1 MIRSLPRD
9 APRTAIAIGAGGL
22 ALALLV
28 AKGGVLALAAV
39 VALAF
44 AVATLWLP
52 FVGLVALVGLAQL
65 GGIIQTLAPAHG
77 DLALEAIAAL
87 VVLGVVVQSWKE
99 PREMRLGR
107 DSLALRLALLFLLVI
122 LLSFLFADDRAAA
135 IDGLR
140 RRINLLVLFYLILR
154 LANSVRRVEILVMA
168 VLVSSVVSGGVATL
182 GHVTNTQLTG
192 ADEMI
197 ASGDDVVLR
206 QSGASSA
213 GPNSA
218 AHALIAGGCIATVLA
233 IRRPRRR
240 WLLLG
245 VLAIAAAGIVLSFSR
260 SMTIVACCAGA
271 MLLLAH
277 SRSRKFPQ
285 IVLACVLLGAVA
297 LPLVPQAF
305 WDRLSTLE
313 DPGADYTLGRR
324 LGYQLVGL
332 DLLASHPLLG
342 IGPANFPS
350 RYMSFDYRWMP
361 SRTLTPRALHNMYL
375 SVTVETGILGMACFG
390 GLLLVSLL
398 GARRVWKSS
407 PDARAQAL
415 GEALFFSLAAYMVGC
430 LFSPAE
436 TAKYTW
442 ILPGL
447 AAALAGVATLP
458 QGAPA
463 TTFRIDPS
471 QPVVAQSVQRNS

>member
-1 MIRSLPRD
+1 MIRPLPLSVRK
-9 APRTAIAIGAGGL
+9 TAIAILAGGFVL
-22 ALALLV
+22 AV
-28 AKGGVLALAAV
+28 IVEKGGMLVLAVLAA
-39 VALAF
+39 LTF
-44 AVATLWLP
+44 AAATLSFP
-52 FVGLVALVGLAQL
+52 FAGLVALVGLAQL
-65 GGIIQTLAPAHG
+65 GGVIQVLAPVHG
-77 DLALEAIAAL
+77 DLALESIAVL
-87 VVLGVVVQSWKE
+87 VVLGVAFQTWRE
-99 PREMRLGR
+99 PRDERLGR
-107 DSLALRLALLFLLVI
+107 NSLALRLALLFLLVI

-140 RRINLLVLFYLILR
+140 RRVNLLVLFYLILR
-154 LANSVRRVEILVMA
+154 LADSVRRVEILVIA
-168 VLVSSVVSGGVATL
+168 VLVSSVVSGGLAIL
-182 GHVTNTQLTG
+182 GHATNTQLT
-192 ADEMI
+192 ASEEMI

-233 IRRPRRR
+233 LRRPRWRP
-240 WLLLG
+240 LLLG
-245 VLAIAAAGIVLSFSR
+245 VLAVALAGIVLSYSR
-260 SMTIVACCAGA
+260 SMTIVACCAAA
-271 MLLLAH
+271 MLLFGNR
-277 SRSRKFPQ
+277 RSRRFPQ
-285 IVLACVLLGAVA
+285 IVLTCVLLAAFA

-313 DPGADYTLGRR
+313 DPGADYTLARR
-324 LGYQLVGL
+324 FGYQLVGL
-332 DLLASHPLLG
+332 DLLATHPLLG

-375 SVTVETGILGMACFG
+375 SVTVETGLLGMAFFG

-398 GARRVWKSS
+398 GARKVWKQS

-436 TAKYTW
+436 TSKYTW

-447 AAALAGVATLP
+447 AAALAGTATLP
-458 QGAPA
+458 QGAAA
-463 TTFRIDPS
+463 TAFRIDASHPA
-471 QPVVAQSVQRNS
+471 VAQSVQRNS